1 VSNLHHP
8 FSVKSQWRNAGH
20 RHVRSAL
27 NIRPSPQNFEGPF
40 CATPGLL
47 HRNKIRTQPITL
59 SVRASTIGSVES
71 GYSLRVARLFISA
84 KFVNDITYPPG
95 DRM

>member
-1 VSNLHHP
+1 MNLRRPRPLVSNLHHP

-40 CATPGLL
+40 RAINGSGLFREPRTPMASMLAEERKDSL
-47 HRNKIRTQPITL
+47 IV
-59 SVRASTIGSVES
+59 SVRVFGRHGV
-71 GYSLRVARLFISA
+71 
-84 KFVNDITYPPG
+84 
-95 DRM
+95 